1 MADENRLRPAL
12 DARLKRQ
19 EIRLPEDVHRPFVNG
34 DAGVRVHVIAV
45 AGEVLEHHA
54 GLVADHLR
62 DHRADVFA
70 GLLGVH
76 AEAARVNE
84 IARVGR
90 NVAHGRKI
98 NIDT

>member
-1 MADENRLRPAL
+1 MADENRLRPVL
-12 DARLKRQ
+12 NARLKRQ
-19 EIRLPEDVHRPFVNG
+19 EIRLPEGVHRPFVNG
-34 DAGVRVHVIAV
+34 DAGVRVRVIAV

-62 DHRADVFA
+62 DNCADVFA